1 MNDGMIDYANSLL
14 HHSDNGSPAEPRGT
28 SECPVCGKNTPHP
41 HSQEDLVERIVQL
54 KIYGKIADAQVA
66 EIANLQKRISEF
78 DACIQKVA
86 EALGAVCGGVD
97 GNQKDVH
104 ATTAVLLRHIEKL
117 KSQAV
122 TGQGDANGGWLP
134 INSAPYNKTRVALI
148 HSDGKGY
155 VRYGVGWYMPLTGW
169 QGWDGGDNY
178 LQPTHW
184 HPIPAAPM
192 TAASGMDEGNNV
204 IELRWVVSKRND
216 TEPVLQYRTAA
227 LYLGMDGNLHIQRD
241 NKGLIYTD
249 WITAPTVTERL

>member
-1 MNDGMIDYANSLL
+1 MSDKLQPCPFCGDVNPSTQGQTDRTLSYEPSAWIECETCGAQSRGFCRMSEAVEAWNRRAHLYAHPVTGQGDGWL
-14 HHSDNGSPAEPRGT
+14 R
-28 SECPVCGKNTPHP
+28 
-41 HSQEDLVERIVQL
+41 ERL
-54 KIYGKIADAQVA
+54 A
-66 EIANLQKRISEF
+66 EF
-78 DACIQKVA
+78 DFCIQKVA

-184 HPIPAAPM
+184 HPLPAAPM
-192 TAASGMDEGNNV
+192 TAASGMDEG
-204 IELRWVVSKRND
+204 
-216 TEPVLQYRTAA
+216 
-227 LYLGMDGNLHIQRD
+227 GG
-241 NKGLIYTD
+241 
-249 WITAPTVTERL
+249 